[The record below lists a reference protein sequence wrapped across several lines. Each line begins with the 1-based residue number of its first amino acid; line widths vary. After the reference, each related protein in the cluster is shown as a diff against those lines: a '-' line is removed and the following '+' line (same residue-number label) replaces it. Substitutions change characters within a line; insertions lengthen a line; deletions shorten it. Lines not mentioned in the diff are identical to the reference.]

1 MVLEFI
7 GADHEVTG
15 SCHYLKVGDKNILI
29 DCGMQQGRD
38 RFKNVDLPVS
48 ASNIDYVFLT
58 HAHIDHSGM
67 LPKLYADGYRGPIL
81 CTGATKELCEI
92 LLLDCAHIQAQEAQY
107 KSRKEKQTGQQRD
120 ESKDALATPVYTM
133 EEAQNVL
140 RLFKACRYDEIVKL
154 CDEVS
159 FRLTDV
165 GHLLGSAS
173 IELWLTENGET
184 RKIVFSGDIGNK
196 NQPLLRDPM
205 KTGRAD
211 YVVMES
217 TYGDRLHEKPKAEH
231 VEQLANVIARTLDRG
246 GNLVIP
252 AFAVG
257 RTQVL
262 LYFIRQI
269 KEENL
274 IPENPQFPV
283 YVDSPMAV
291 RAISVFED
299 NEEYCYDE
307 EALKILHAG
316 RNPISFPNLHL
327 SITTDES
334 IAINYDAQPKVIIS
348 ASGMC
353 DAGRIRHH
361 LKHNLSDPKNTV
373 LFVGYQAE
381 GTLGRRLEDGA
392 EKIRLFGE
400 DIKVQAEIATMD
412 GMSGHADRDGLVEW
426 ALGFTEPPKQTFIV
440 HGEDMAATSFAEL
453 LTNQYGRPAM
463 APFSGT
469 KYDLLAGR
477 FIAIAKGV
485 PIEHGTASRQR
496 SVSDSYTKLKIA
508 AKRLEEVLDEARGLP
523 NKELDRFTKDLNDIC
538 RKYQIP
544 KE

>member
-1 MVLEFI
+1 MQLEFI

-15 SCHYLKVGDKNILI
+15 SCHYIKVGNKNILI
-29 DCGMQQGRD
+29 DCGMKQGREHY
-38 RFKNVDLPVS
+38 KNVDIPV
-48 ASNIDYVFLT
+48 AAANLDYVFLT

-81 CTGATKELCEI
+81 CTAATRELCEI

-107 KSRKEKQTGQQRD
+107 RSKKNRQTGQDQQL
-120 ESKDALATPVYTM
+120 ESEAATPVYTM
-133 EEAQNVL
+133 EQAQSVM
-140 RLFKACRYDEIVKL
+140 RLFKTYPYDQKIRL
-154 CDEVS
+154 CDEIS
-159 FRLTDV
+159 FRLTDI

-173 IELWLTENGET
+173 IELWLTENGEE

-196 NQPLLRDPM
+196 NQPLLRDPK
-205 KTGRAD
+205 KTEEAD
-211 YVVMES
+211 FVVMES
-217 TYGDRLHEKPKAEH
+217 TYGDRLHEKVH
-231 VEQLANVIARTLDRG
+231 GSYVEQLSDVIASTLDRG

-269 KEENL
+269 KENNL
-274 IPENPQFPV
+274 IPENPPFPV

-299 NEEYCYDE
+299 SEGCCYDE
-307 EALKILHAG
+307 EAMEILREG

-327 SITTDES
+327 SITTEES
-334 IAINYDAQPKVIIS
+334 IAINNDAAPKVIIS

-392 EKIRLFGE
+392 DRIRIFGE
-400 DIKVQAEIATMD
+400 DICVRAQIRTMD

-426 ALGFTEPPKQTFIV
+426 IKGFTNPPKQTFIV
-440 HGEDMAATSFAEL
+440 HGEDTVTTGFAEL
-453 LTNQYGRPAM
+453 LKNQYGIEAM

-469 KYDLLAGR
+469 RYDLLGGR

-485 PIEHGTASRQR
+485 PVEKGRAERAR
-496 SVSDSYTKLKIA
+496 SVSDSYTKLRIA
-508 AKRLEEVLDEARGLP
+508 AARLDKVLDEARGLP
-523 NKELDRFTKDLNDIC
+523 NKELDRFTKELNDLC

-544 KE
+544 QD

>member
-1 MVLEFI
+1 MLLEFI

-15 SCHYLKVGDKNILI
+15 SCHYIKVGDKNILI
-29 DCGMQQGRD
+29 DCGMKQGREYY
-38 RFKNVDLPVS
+38 KNVDLPVS
-48 ASNIDYVFLT
+48 PSNLDCVFLT

-67 LPKLYADGYRGPIL
+67 LPKLYADGYRGPII
-81 CTGATKELCEI
+81 CTPATRELCEI

-107 KSRKEKQTGQQRD
+107 RSKKSKQTGNEET
-120 ESKDALATPVYTM
+120 ESAAATPIYTM
-133 EEAQNVL
+133 EEAQAVM
-140 RLFKACRYDEIVKL
+140 RLFKTYPYGEKVKL
-154 CDEVS
+154 CDEIT
-159 FRLTDV
+159 FRMTDI

-173 IELWLTENGET
+173 IELWLSENGEE

-196 NQPLLRDPM
+196 NQPLLRDPA
-205 KTGRAD
+205 KTAEAD

-217 TYGDRLHEKPKAEH
+217 TYGDRLHEKMKGNY
-231 VEQLANVIARTLDRG
+231 VDQLANAIADTLDRG

-269 KEENL
+269 KENNL
-274 IPENPQFPV
+274 IPENPNFPV

-299 NEEYCYDE
+299 CEGGCYDE
-307 EALKILHAG
+307 EAMAILKEG
-316 RNPISFPNLHL
+316 KNPISFPNLHL

-334 IAINYDAQPKVIIS
+334 IAINTDATPKVIIS

-361 LKHNLSDPKNTV
+361 LKHNLSSPKNTI

-381 GTLGRRLEDGA
+381 GTLGRRLEDGV
-392 EKIRLFGE
+392 EKVRLFGE
-400 DIKVQAEIATMD
+400 DIKVQAKIMTMD
-412 GMSGHADRDGLVEW
+412 GMSGHADRDGLLEW
-426 ALGFTEPPKQTFIV
+426 IHGFTNPPKQTFVV
-440 HGEDMAATSFAEL
+440 HGEDLVATGFAEL
-453 LTNQYGRPAM
+453 LKEQHGIPAM

-469 KYDLLAGR
+469 KYDLLGGR
-477 FIAIAKGV
+477 FVAIAKGV
-485 PIEHGTASRQR
+485 PIEKGRAERAR
-496 SVSDSYTKLKIA
+496 SVSDSYTKLMIA
-508 AKRLEEVLDEARGLP
+508 KERLLQVLEESRGLP
-523 NKELDRFTKDLNDIC
+523 NKELDRFTKEINDLC
-538 RKYQIP
+538 RTYQIP